1 MPKFNVMAN
10 YLVPRHSIVPKEKAE
25 EILKRYGIDRS
36 RLPKIMITDPCVR
49 AINAQAGDVIEI
61 ERQSPT
67 AGTSKYYRLVVEER
81 TIP

>member
-10 YLVPRHSIVPKEKAE
+10 YLVPRHSIVPKEKVE
-25 EILKRYGIDRS
+25 EILERYGIENS
-36 RLPKIMITDPCVR
+36 KLPKIMVTDPCVR
-49 AINAQAGDVIEI
+49 AISAQPGDVIEI
-61 ERQSPT
+61 ERHSPT